1 MKHSVE
7 YYNKKNFLRKC
18 LVIIPPYAWMF
29 LFLFV
34 PFLFVLKIS
43 FTQSIIASPPYT
55 EIVTFSGHVMQIMLN
70 FGNYAFIVQHKAFFI
85 AYLLSIKTAFFTTLL
100 CILVGY
106 PITYAIVVSNPKV
119 RNILFMLVVLPYWTS
134 FLLRAY
140 AWINILQIN
149 GLINQLLIKM
159 HIIDIPLHMIYNS
172 FSLYIGLVYGYLP
185 FFILPLYA
193 SLIKLDRTLLEA
205 AYDLGAPPWKSFVRI
220 TLPLSMPGVLAGALL
235 VFIPCVGEVVI
246 PQILGGINTVMIGN
260 VIWQEFFSANNWCI
274 AAALAV
280 IMLLVLVFPLVWL
293 QRIQLK
299 SETRETKKV

>member
-1 MKHSVE
+1 MKRPIINYSRAD
-7 YYNKKNFLRKC
+7 FLRKC
-18 LVIIPPYAWMF
+18 FVIIPPYAWLFIF
-29 LFLFV
+29 LFI
-34 PFLFVLKIS
+34 PFLFVVRIS
-43 FTQSIIASPPYT
+43 FAESIIASPPYT
-55 EIVTFSGHVMQIMLN
+55 ELLHYAHHILQIILN
-70 FGNYAFIVQHKAFFI
+70 FGNYEFIFTHNAFFI
-85 AYLLSIKTAFFTTLL
+85 AYFSSIKTAFFTTVL
-100 CILVGY
+100 CILAGY
-106 PITYAIVVSNPKV
+106 PIAYAIVVANPKY
-119 RNILFMLVVLPYWTS
+119 RNLLFMLVILPYWTS

-149 GLINQLLIKM
+149 GLVNQVLLHL
-159 HIIDIPLHMIYNS
+159 HIIDLPLRMIYNS
-172 FSLYIGLVYGYLP
+172 FSLYLGLLYGYLP

-193 SLIKLDRTLLEA
+193 TLVKLDRTLLEA
-205 AYDLGAPPWKSFVRI
+205 VYDLGARPWKSFLTI

-299 SETRETKKV
+299 AEINKS